1 MNNELPSDGLR
12 REDKNTYLGKRFLN
26 SEKAIEYL
34 GISKSHLD
42 KLCSQRVIRFHNPPT
57 HTKEGIVKG
66 KLRYFKVED
75 LNEFMTSYT
84 NEPIGLVTAE

>member
-1 MNNELPSDGLR
+1 MKNDLSSDGLIG
-12 REDKNTYLGKRFLN
+12 EGNNTYLGKRYLN
-26 SEKAIEYL
+26 SEQAIEYL

-57 HTKEGIVKG
+57 PTKEGIVKG

-75 LNEFMTSYT
+75 LNKWMTSYT
-84 NEPIGLVTAE
+84 NEPIGMVAAE

>member
-1 MNNELPSDGLR
+1 MNNELSSDGLIG
-12 REDKNTYLGKRFLN
+12 EGNNTYLGKRYLN
-26 SEKAIEYL
+26 SEQAIEYL

-75 LNEFMTSYT
+75 LNEWMTSYT
-84 NEPIGLVTAE
+84 NEPIGLVAAE